1 MSFDREQ
8 ETTSYIAANWEKDDR
23 LAIVL
28 IDRTNGN
35 RVTQRI
41 KTAEEICAPTY
52 QAHLRA
58 ANANGS
64 DIFISMNS
72 LKPEAIGRHKSD
84 IAAVRHVYLDLDSS
98 GSDSVKQIL
107 SDPNMPKPHHVLES
121 SRGKFQ
127 AIWSVEGFTPR
138 EAEALMKTLV
148 PVYQADPAATDS
160 ARVLRLPSFR
170 NWKYREPHYVKDVM
184 TGQAAK
190 QEYTPADFPT
200 FSQAQTQQIHQR
212 ATAGQDVGTGTRS
225 HHDWAYVCRELEKG
239 TNRATIEAELMARR
253 TDKPNPKYYAEH
265 TVDNAVRRLQA
276 QGHAVGI
283 G

>member
-28 IDRTNGN
+28 IDRKNGN

-41 KTAEEICAPTY
+41 KTAEEICAPPY
-52 QAHLRA
+52 QAHLRK
-58 ANANGS
+58 ANVES
-64 DIFISMNS
+64 CCVFISQNS
-72 LKPEAIGRHKSD
+72 LKPEATGRLKSD
-84 IAAVRHVYLDLDSS
+84 IAAVRHIYLDLDH
-98 GSDSVKQIL
+98 GGNHSVKQIL
-107 SDPNMPKPHHVLES
+107 ADPNMPKPHHVLNTS
-121 SRGKFQ
+121 AGRYQ

-138 EAEALMKTLV
+138 EAEALMRSMV
-148 PVYQADPAATDS
+148 PVYNADPAATDVN
-160 ARVLRLPSFR
+160 RVLRLPGFA
-170 NWKYREPHYVKDVM
+170 NKKNEQLHFVKDVM
-184 TGQAAK
+184 TGHAAK
-190 QEYTPADFPT
+190 KEYTPADFPT

-212 ATAGQDVGTGTRS
+212 AAAGQDVGTGTRS

-239 TNRATIEAELMARR
+239 TNRARIEAELMARR